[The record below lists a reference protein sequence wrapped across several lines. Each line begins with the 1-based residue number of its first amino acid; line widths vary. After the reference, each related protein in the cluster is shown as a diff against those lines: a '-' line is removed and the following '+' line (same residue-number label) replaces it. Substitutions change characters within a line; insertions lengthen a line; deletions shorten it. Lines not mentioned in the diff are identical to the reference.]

1 MLLLRAVA
9 GVLLGI
15 WAVLLVMGKGGL
27 VHLIL
32 LNALGVIFTDL
43 LVTYRTR
50 MKTAY

>member
-1 MLLLRAVA
+1 MLLLRIAA
-9 GVLLGI
+9 GVLLSI
-15 WAVLLVMGKGGL
+15 WVVLLLLGKGGL